1 MQARD
6 LVERVPV
13 VRRET
18 SALEAARIIA
28 TLRTS
33 GVVVADSDG
42 QPVAVVHGTQV
53 LRLVVP
59 RYVREDP
66 LLAHVYDEAGA
77 DEIGARLRGRTVGDL
92 LDDDDVT
99 VQRLPQVLPDDT
111 LIEVAA
117 VLVRERAPMVVVRDT
132 AGTSSGVVTLARVLG
147 AVLALAGQAGPAF
160 QRTHAR
166 DLLDLDTEGE
176 GPAR

>member
-6 LVERVPV
+6 LVERVPI

-28 TLRTS
+28 TLRTN
-33 GVVVADSDG
+33 GVVVADADG

-53 LRLVVP
+53 LRLAVP

-132 AGTSSGVVTLARVLG
+132 AGTSSGVVTLARVLA
-147 AVLALAGQAGPAF
+147 AVLALAGQAGPAV
-160 QRTHAR
+160 QRTLAR